1 MVDQASTGPAALA
14 HAPAPSI
21 TVVGVGGAGGNAINN
36 MIRANLEGV
45 QFVVANT
52 DAQALKQ
59 SMCENQIQLGANVTQ
74 GLGAGAKPDI
84 GQAATEE
91 SIEAI
96 VSALKGS
103 NMAFITAGMGGG
115 TGTGGAPVIA
125 RAAREEGVLTVGVV
139 TKPFDFEGAY
149 RMRQAEAGIAEL
161 SQCVDTLIVIPNQNL
176 FLVAD
181 DNTTFADAFKLADEV
196 LHSGVRGV
204 TDLMILPGLVNLDF
218 ADIRSIM
225 AGMGKAVMGTG
236 EAEGANRALTAA
248 ETAISN
254 PLLDEVTMKGARSV
268 LINITGGLDLML
280 MEVDE
285 AANRI
290 RQEVDPDANII
301 FGSVLNENLDGK
313 IRVSVIATG
322 NEIEHKDQST
332 TQSNRPFILDQATSR
347 DVKPVVEIDD
357 DGTAEQVATSTEP
370 DRSDEPITAIA
381 AADGSDAQGS
391 DAQGSDAQG
400 SDAQGSDALGSDDDA
415 ARSSGGPAKEE
426 PAAFSLVG
434 SIPVTLDLDHEAAAN
449 DGPGKLATVPEPE
462 AAISPIRRRTTQ
474 TKPAPRL
481 ASLPTLKWQEK
492 PEFHRS
498 AKPVKSASTLE
509 AFESD
514 RRREETTEGAAEKM
528 HFVVWEVEMGARIYK
543 VPEGK
548 LASVEEPPHAD
559 MLKLFDNLENAKV
572 EANAIFKR
580 VAAERIAKGLPKS
593 ILEPTLKDLMRWD
606 EKNVPSY
613 FL

>member
-1 MVDQASTGPAALA
+1 M
-14 HAPAPSI
+14 
-21 TVVGVGGAGGNAINN
+21 VGVGGAGGNAINN

-74 GLGAGAKPDI
+74 GLGAGAQPDI

-248 ETAISN
+248 EAAISN

-322 NEIEHKDQST
+322 NDIEHKGQST
-332 TQSNRPFILDQATSR
+332 AQSTS
-347 DVKPVVEIDD
+347 PLVVL
-357 DGTAEQVATSTEP
+357 
-370 DRSDEPITAIA
+370 A
-381 AADGSDAQGS
+381 AGAVE
-391 DAQGSDAQG
+391 
-400 SDAQGSDALGSDDDA
+400 
-415 ARSSGGPAKEE
+415 R
-426 PAAFSLVG
+426 
-434 SIPVTLDLDHEAAAN
+434 
-449 DGPGKLATVPEPE
+449 
-462 AAISPIRRRTTQ
+462 AAIP
-474 TKPAPRL
+474 
-481 ASLPTLKWQEK
+481 
-492 PEFHRS
+492 
-498 AKPVKSASTLE
+498 
-509 AFESD
+509 
-514 RRREETTEGAAEKM
+514 
-528 HFVVWEVEMGARIYK
+528 
-543 VPEGK
+543 
-548 LASVEEPPHAD
+548 EEPPIPRLVNALPATGKGSEATPPLPDAD
-559 MLKLFDNLENAKV
+559 S
-572 EANAIFKR
+572 
-580 VAAERIAKGLPKS
+580 AEPDGLQPATGISTDTEETQFVRGPEQGTEIRDGLPSFMDKPTEPEPAQPPAKQMIVARLTPKFRRPAKPDKS
-593 ILEPTLKDLMRWD
+593 ESTLDSRFGRSSQARASTRY
-606 EKNVPSY
+606 PR
-613 FL
+613 

>member
-1 MVDQASTGPAALA
+1 MVDQPSTGPAATA

-74 GLGAGAKPDI
+74 GLGAGAQPEI

-149 RMRQAEAGIAEL
+149 RMRQAEAGITEL

-181 DNTTFADAFKLADEV
+181 DNTTFADAFKLADDV

-218 ADIRSIM
+218 ADVRSIM

-248 ETAISN
+248 EAAISN

-290 RQEVDPDANII
+290 RNEVDPDANII

-322 NEIEHKDQST
+322 NDTELKDQST
-332 TQSNRPFILDQATSR
+332 AQSNRPFILDHAENR
-347 DVKPVVEIDD
+347 DVKPVVEIDA
-357 DGTAEQVATSTEP
+357 DGIVEQVATSKKP
-370 DRSDEPITAIA
+370 ARSDEQVTVIEA
-381 AADGSDAQGS
+381 AEGSDADGSDADGS
-391 DAQGSDAQG
+391 DADGSDAHG
-400 SDAQGSDALGSDDDA
+400 SDEGVV
-415 ARSSGGPAKEE
+415 RSSVDPATDK
-426 PAAFSLVG
+426 PATFSLVG
-434 SIPVTLDLDHEAAAN
+434 SIPVTLDLDHAAAAG
-449 DGPGKLATVPEPE
+449 DGPGKLATASKPE
-462 AAISPIRRRTTQ
+462 ARTSPKRRGTTQ
-474 TKPAPRL
+474 IKPAPRL
-481 ASLPTLKWQEK
+481 SSLPTLKWEEK
-492 PEFHRS
+492 PKFQRP
-498 AKPVKSASTLE
+498 AKPVKSKSTLE
-509 AFESD
+509 AFESN
-514 RRREETTEGAAEKM
+514 RRLEETTEAAAEKM
-528 HFVVWEVEMGARIYK
+528 HYVVWEVELGARIYK
-543 VPEGK
+543 VPDGK
-548 LASVEEPPHAD
+548 LASVQTQPHAD
-559 MLKLFDNLENAKV
+559 KLKLFDNLENAKV

-580 VAAERIAKGLPKS
+580 VAAERIAKGLPRS
-593 ILEPTLKDLMRWD
+593 ILEPTLKDILRWD